1 MALLSKEMQ
10 IEASENTQSTTD
22 MLKLLWNLA
31 PHVEVVPEMFINVA
45 DRHYLESTE
54 LEFMFARVKDAKR
67 CQEFL
72 NAVMLT
78 MSLDK
83 RSGYIA
89 ILDLMLES
97 NFEIKTFLEH
107 KVDIKLSQEMVNKAL
122 QLQDYDALKVLIKY
136 RSPQELNLQDAVA
149 AIDNSPPY

>member
-31 PHVEVVPEMFINVA
+31 PHVEAFPEMFINVA
-45 DRHYLESTE
+45 DRHYLESPE
-54 LEFMFARVKDAKR
+54 LEFMFARVKDAKK

-72 NAVMLT
+72 NAMMLT

-97 NFEIKTFLEH
+97 NFEIEVTNKLVMSTFNAHIEQSCRPSSSTKWISNCH
-107 KVDIKLSQEMVNKAL
+107 
-122 QLQDYDALKVLIKY
+122 
-136 RSPQELNLQDAVA
+136 RRW
-149 AIDNSPPY
+149 